1 MPCPSGPRPRTGP
14 PGVGALAVDLRHRA
28 WFSNSG
34 ASADVWAPGEAL
46 VNAFASGVYTYDEP
60 PRAGAREIFSG
71 MARWS
76 GTSFA
81 APVVVGLVAARMS
94 RTGETAPQALNAV
107 LQVALAQAI
116 PGLGPALYA
125 AQHI

>member
-1 MPCPSGPRPRTGP
+1 
-14 PGVGALAVDLRHRA
+14 
-28 WFSNSG
+28 
-34 ASADVWAPGEAL
+34 
-46 VNAFASGVYTYDEP
+46 VYTYDEP

-94 RTGETAPQALNAV
+94 RTGETAPQALTAV
-107 LQVALAQAI
+107 LQVALAQTI